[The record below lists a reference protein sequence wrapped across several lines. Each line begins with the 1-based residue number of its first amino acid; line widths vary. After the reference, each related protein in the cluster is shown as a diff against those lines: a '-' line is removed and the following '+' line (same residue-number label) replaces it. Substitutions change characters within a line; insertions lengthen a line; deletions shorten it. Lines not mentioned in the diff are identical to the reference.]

1 VSRMASKSSSR
12 LGRPKVVVVGGSFA
26 GLATVRHL
34 VDECDVCVI
43 EPRDY
48 FEYTPGACH
57 LLSGSGSYSDLLS
70 PLSQVARGATHE
82 RGYFVGVKPDAKK
95 VVVRRGESST
105 LHEIPFDALVLCSGL
120 PYQAPIRAAAS
131 SFTERI
137 EEIERYKS
145 RVEGSKNI
153 VIVGGGLVGVELA
166 AEFAVRLKHK
176 PKISIISRS
185 SLLLTLPS
193 AAGKIAQKW
202 FSRHGV
208 QLLLDDEIS
217 EHKSLEQ
224 TVVTKNG
231 VTMPV
236 DLLVDCTGRPSPQQ
250 GGAAVAAAAAAA
262 AAASSGLVSPYSKDG
277 LVLVDDN
284 LRAVQ
289 FGGETAVFAAGDV
302 VEHQTPVGFAVSTGM
317 GGGLFGAP
325 ANRPFVRNAHLAES
339 QAEVCAANI
348 RRFFATSGAATTSTS
363 SSIGGGYVRYPQDV
377 FGAPLNPLLSCVSL
391 GPNNAIVVFN
401 GIVVGGAILGV
412 LAALV
417 KFTIERTK
425 ISEIRQQSFGRAF
438 WAFGHVVVN
447 FTHSL
452 WVWLRLGLTKKNQR
466 KVPVPAL

>member
-1 VSRMASKSSSR
+1 M
-12 LGRPKVVVVGGSFA
+12 
-26 GLATVRHL
+26 ATVRHL
-34 VDECDVCVI
+34 KDECDVCVV

-57 LLSGSGSYSDLLS
+57 LLAGSGSYSELLS

-82 RGYFVGVKPDAKK
+82 RGYFVGVKPESKK
-95 VVVRRGESST
+95 VVVRRGGSAAGSST

-120 PYQAPIRAAAS
+120 PYQAPIRASTS
-131 SFTERI
+131 SFAERI
-137 EEIERYKS
+137 DEIERYKS
-145 RVEGSKNI
+145 RVEGSNNI
-153 VIVGGGLVGVELA
+153 IIVGGGLVGVELA

-193 AAGKIAQKW
+193 AAGQIAHKW

-208 QLLLDDEIS
+208 QVLLDDEIRD
-217 EHKSLEQ
+217 HKTLEQ
-224 TVVTKNG
+224 TLVTKNG

-236 DLLVDCTGRPSPQQ
+236 DLLVDCTGRPSLQPAQQ
-250 GGAAVAAAAAAA
+250 AQQEGAASTATATQ
-262 AAASSGLVSPYSKDG
+262 GLVSPYSKDG
-277 LVLVDDN
+277 LVLVDDT

-348 RRFFATSGAATTSTS
+348 RRFFATSGSAPTSASTS
-363 SSIGGGYVRYPQDV
+363 SSVSGGYVRYPHDV

-412 LAALV
+412 LAAFV

-425 ISEIRQQSFGRAF
+425 ISEIRQQSLGRAF

-452 WVWLRLGLTKKNQR
+452 WVWLRLGLTKKR
-466 KVPVPAL
+466 RLSPVPSL